1 MVTKTEDYLFEPEIN
16 TRNEVYDLISWWKKD
31 RVRDAKILVIGAG
44 ALGNEVL
51 KNLALLNIG
60 HILIVDFDTIEFSN
74 LSRSLL
80 YREADAKAGAA
91 KCDIAAARVKEM
103 NPEVKVSAIN
113 ADIVTGLG
121 LGIYRRMDAII
132 GCLDNRLARLAI
144 NRACHKINKPW
155 VDGAIENLAGQ
166 AVVYVPG
173 ASCYECE
180 LSEREKQIIKRAVSC
195 KVVANR
201 SIVRGRIPTTPI
213 SASIIGAIQAQEALK
228 LIHGYD
234 ETSSETYFASFK
246 NKIFRYDGKVLDYG
260 HYDLE
265 PPKADCMSH
274 DFYDTIIEA
283 PELSAQTTVAELLVW
298 IKGKFNEERPEVIL
312 NQQFIYE
319 LIPDDTKITVKVQL
333 PENQVGAYIEA
344 NNLRGET
351 SSEIYQSGLDFITKD
366 FPYKDLTLN
375 QVGIPP
381 LDILKI
387 ETEHGIYFAEL
398 TGDEQILN
406 FK

>member
-1 MVTKTEDYLFEPEIN
+1 MKPELNEYLFTPEIN
-16 TRNEVYDLISWWKKD
+16 TRNEVYELISWWKKD
-31 RVRDAKILVIGAG
+31 RVQNAKIMVIGAG

-60 HILIVDFDTIEFSN
+60 HILVVDYDTIEFSN

-80 YREADAKAGAA
+80 YREEDAKNNASKAST
-91 KCDIAAARVKEM
+91 AAARVKDL
-103 NPEVKVSAIN
+103 NPEVKVMSIN
-113 ADIVTGLG
+113 ADIITDLG
-121 LGIYRRMDAII
+121 LGVYRRMDAII

-144 NRACHKINKPW
+144 NRACHKIDKPW

-173 ASCYECE
+173 NSCYECE

-234 ETSSETYFASFK
+234 ETTEETYFASFK

-265 PPKADCMSH
+265 PIKPDCMSH
-274 DFYDTIIEA
+274 EFYDRVIEA
-283 PELSAQTTVAELLVW
+283 SELSSETTVAELLDW
-298 IKGKFNEERPEVIL
+298 ITIRFGEKSPEVIL
-312 NQQFIYE
+312 NQHFIYE
-319 LIPDDTKITVKVQL
+319 LTPDDSKIVHKVQL
-333 PENQVGAYIEA
+333 PQSKVAAYIEQ
-344 NNLRGET
+344 NNLRGENGC
-351 SSEIYQSGLDFITKD
+351 EIYQNGLDYITKD
-366 FPYKDLTLN
+366 FPFKELTLN
-375 QVGIPP
+375 QIGFPL

-387 ETEHGIYFAEL
+387 ETENGIYFAEL
-398 TGDEQILN
+398 TGDEHFIN

>member
-1 MVTKTEDYLFEPEIN
+1 METKTEGYLFVPEIN

-31 RVRDAKILVIGAG
+31 RVQDAKILVIGAG

-60 HILIVDFDTIEFSN
+60 HILIVDYDTIEFSN

-80 YREADAKAGAA
+80 YRESDAKSGASKSA
-91 KCDIAAARVKEM
+91 TAAARVKEM
-103 NPEVKVSAIN
+103 NPEVKVLDIN
-113 ADIVTGLG
+113 TNIVTGLG
-121 LGIYRRMDAII
+121 LGVYRRMDAII

-173 ASCYECE
+173 SSCYECE

-234 ETSSETYFASFK
+234 ETSSETYFATFK

-260 HYDLE
+260 HYELE

-283 PELSAQTTVAELLVW
+283 PELSSKTTVAELLQW
-298 IKGKFNEERPEVIL
+298 IREKFNEESPEVIL

-319 LIPDDTKITVKVQL
+319 LIPDDTKIPVKVQL
-333 PENQVGAYIEA
+333 PESQVADFIEA
-344 NNLRGET
+344 NNLRGE
-351 SSEIYQSGLDFITKD
+351 SWAEVYQTGLDFITKD
-366 FPYKDLTLN
+366 FPYKDLTVS

-381 LDILKI
+381 LDVLKI